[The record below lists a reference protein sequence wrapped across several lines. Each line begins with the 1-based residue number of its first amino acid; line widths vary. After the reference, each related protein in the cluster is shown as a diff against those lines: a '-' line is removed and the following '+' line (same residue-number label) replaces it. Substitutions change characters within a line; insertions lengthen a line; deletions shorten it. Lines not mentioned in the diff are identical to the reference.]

1 MQTGYQAVIDKYY
14 PLDNELR
21 HILLTHSR
29 SVAHLALALAKQH
42 AEIAIRLTIH

>member
-14 PLDNELR
+14 PLNDELR

-29 SVAHLALALAKQH
+29 SVADLALNY
-42 AEIAIRLTIH
+42 EIGRASCRERV